1 MFKDEFTRRRI
12 LALLATVP
20 ALLARGPFFASYA
33 SAEEADDDTCPE
45 KAIRVPQQERQRG
58 MLGQIRG
65 GDRHY
70 AGRCEAPGFLLRA
83 DG

>member
-12 LALLATVP
+12 LALPATVP

-33 SAEEADDDTCPE
+33 SAEEADDDAALKKQFE
-45 KAIRVPQQERQRG
+45 FLRQERQRG